1 MTGAE
6 VLPIPRSVE
15 KPSAYAWVILAVLY
29 ITSVASALNQFKV
42 PPVLPVLI
50 REFNLSLS
58 NAGMLMSIFS
68 FTGIL
73 LALPAG
79 FIMQRL
85 GLKTTGLIAVGAV
98 FIGSSLGMFCSTANA
113 MLATRFIEGAGI
125 GLITIVAPAAISI
138 WFPAEKRGT
147 PLGLWTTCMPV
158 GSIIM
163 FNLAP
168 WLAELGGWQFAWRAG
183 AASSLAAFILFWG
196 FFRMPKPEEVGGN
209 PLSSEVKAEHE
220 EAPGY
225 GKAMANA
232 GLWLITLQFLCF
244 NLICLALSTYYPT
257 FLNTVRNYSLPAASF
272 TFSLCTIAAV
282 FSQPLGGYLSDRLG
296 MRRPMIIISS
306 VVLSVICMFPF
317 IATRMDDSSADYRV
331 GCRRRDHRPCDIC
344 RSARDNGIAA
354 VGRIGNGR
362 TGFGAKSGNVHRP
375 NNVWKTCGVDRLDR
389 RRIFPNSGVCNQRD
403 RGFPSE
409 VSVRTFSQPRNS
421 PNKGKPA
428 WREANDEP

>member
-29 ITSVASALNQFKV
+29 IASVASALNQFKV

-50 REFNLSLS
+50 RAFNLSLS

-73 LALPAG
+73 LAFPAS

-98 FIGSSLGMFCSTANA
+98 FIGSGLGMFCSTANA

-138 WFPAEKRGT
+138 WFPAEMRGT

-158 GSIIM
+158 GNIIM

-183 AASSLAAFILFWG
+183 TVSSLAAFILFWA

-209 PLSSEVKAEHE
+209 PLLKTEHE
-220 EAPGY
+220 EPPSY
-225 GKAMANA
+225 GKALANA
-232 GLWLITLQFLCF
+232 GLWLITVQFLCF
-244 NLICLALSTYYPT
+244 NLICLALGTYYPT

-296 MRRPMIIISS
+296 LRRRMIIISS
-306 VVLSVICMFPF
+306 VVLSVICVFPF
-317 IATRMDDSSADYRV
+317 IAIGWMIPVLTIGLGVVAGTIV
-331 GCRRRDHRPCDIC
+331 P
-344 RSARDNGIAA
+344 ATFAA
-354 VGRIGNGR
+354 VPEIMVSRQLAGLGMAVLSLGQNLGMFIGPIMFGSLAESIGW
-362 TGFGAKSGNVHRP
+362 TGAGYFLVPVSAIGVIAVCLAKFR
-375 NNVWKTCGVDRLDR
+375 
-389 RRIFPNSGVCNQRD
+389 
-403 RGFPSE
+403 
-409 VSVRTFSQPRNS
+409 
-421 PNKGKPA
+421 
-428 WREANDEP
+428 